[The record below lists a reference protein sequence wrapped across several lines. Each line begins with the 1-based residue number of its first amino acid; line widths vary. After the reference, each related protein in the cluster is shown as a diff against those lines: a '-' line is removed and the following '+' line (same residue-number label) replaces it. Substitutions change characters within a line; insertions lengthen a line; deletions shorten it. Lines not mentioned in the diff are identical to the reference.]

1 MKKIGITGSI
11 ASGKTTASKILLKKK
26 NSLFSADNEVKK
38 LYKNIYFMI
47 NKLSL
52 YCFATLVVLSTFNT
66 ILHAEEIPLDKF
78 LEKLET
84 IESRIKVLEK
94 ATFNN
99 TTSGQ
104 ANNLS
109 LDDYQSIIAKQ
120 SIQIAELQNEI
131 QSLTAQIEEMIFT
144 MQSTVN
150 NFNTFKEDAEFRF
163 TDLNTK
169 AENIEK
175 VQNNSKTQTLSVM
188 QSEMFTAN
196 EEELDLEPKSLGTIN
211 MTSLP
216 VEENSPFEIKI
227 DNDAEE
233 QQIINTI
240 SQDNIVSL
248 GEQKIPLSILPES
261 DEESQYEYAINL
273 LKQGDYETAEK
284 AFTEFISI
292 GDDKNYLSNSHFWLA
307 ETYYVR
313 ENYKDAAKNY
323 LSLYQTF
330 PNANKAPDALL
341 KLGISLVNMQQ
352 KEQGCMTFIQL
363 QESYPEANPSI
374 IDRSNLELKRNG
386 CEIS

>member
-1 MKKIGITGSI
+1 
-11 ASGKTTASKILLKKK
+11 
-26 NSLFSADNEVKK
+26 
-38 LYKNIYFMI
+38 MI
-47 NKLSL
+47 NKISL
-52 YCFATLVVLSTFNT
+52 YCLATLVVLSTFNS
-66 ILHAEEIPLDKF
+66 ILYAEEIPLDKL

-216 VEENSPFEIKI
+216 VEENSPFEVKI
-227 DNDAEE
+227 DNDAKE

>member
-1 MKKIGITGSI
+1 
-11 ASGKTTASKILLKKK
+11 
-26 NSLFSADNEVKK
+26 
-38 LYKNIYFMI
+38 MI
-47 NKLSL
+47 NKLYL

-66 ILHAEEIPLDKF
+66 VLYAEEIPLDKL

-216 VEENSPFEIKI
+216 VEENSPFEVKI

-374 IDRSNLELKRNG
+374 IDRSKLELKRNG

>member
-1 MKKIGITGSI
+1 
-11 ASGKTTASKILLKKK
+11 
-26 NSLFSADNEVKK
+26 
-38 LYKNIYFMI
+38 MI
-47 NKLSL
+47 NKLYL
-52 YCFATLVVLSTFNT
+52 YCFATLVVLSTFNS
-66 ILHAEEIPLDKF
+66 ILYAEEIPLDKL

-84 IESRIKVLEK
+84 IESRTKVLEK

-175 VQNNSKTQTLSVM
+175 VQNNSETQTLSVM
-188 QSEMFTAN
+188 QSEMFIAN

-211 MTSLP
+211 MTGLP
-216 VEENSPFEIKI
+216 VEENSPFEVKI

-323 LSLYQTF
+323 LNLYQTF

>member
-1 MKKIGITGSI
+1 
-11 ASGKTTASKILLKKK
+11 
-26 NSLFSADNEVKK
+26 
-38 LYKNIYFMI
+38 MI
-47 NKLSL
+47 NKLYL
-52 YCFATLVVLSTFNT
+52 YCFAALVVLSTFNT
-66 ILHAEEIPLDKF
+66 ILYAEEIPLDKL

-175 VQNNSKTQTLSVM
+175 VQNNSETQTLSVM
-188 QSEMFTAN
+188 QSEMFIAN

-216 VEENSPFEIKI
+216 VEENSPFEVKI
-227 DNDAEE
+227 DDDAEE

>member
-1 MKKIGITGSI
+1 MM
-11 ASGKTTASKILLKKK
+11 
-26 NSLFSADNEVKK
+26 KK
-38 LYKNIYFMI
+38 LY
-47 NKLSL
+47 L
-52 YCFATLVVLSTFNT
+52 YCFATLIALTSLNIT
-66 ILHAEEIPLDKF
+66 LYAEEIPLDKL

-216 VEENSPFEIKI
+216 LEENSPFEVKI

-352 KEQGCMTFIQL
+352 KEQGCITFIQL

>member
-1 MKKIGITGSI
+1 
-11 ASGKTTASKILLKKK
+11 
-26 NSLFSADNEVKK
+26 
-38 LYKNIYFMI
+38 MI
-47 NKLSL
+47 NKLYL
-52 YCFATLVVLSTFNT
+52 YCFATLITLTSFNT
-66 ILHAEEIPLDKF
+66 ILYAEEIPLDKL

-216 VEENSPFEIKI
+216 VEENSPFEVKI

>member
-1 MKKIGITGSI
+1 
-11 ASGKTTASKILLKKK
+11 
-26 NSLFSADNEVKK
+26 
-38 LYKNIYFMI
+38 MI
-47 NKLSL
+47 NKLYL
-52 YCFATLVVLSTFNT
+52 YFFATLVVLSTFNT
-66 ILHAEEIPLDKF
+66 ILYAEEIPLDKL

-109 LDDYQSIIAKQ
+109 LDDYQSILAKQ

-216 VEENSPFEIKI
+216 VEENSPFEVKI

>member
-1 MKKIGITGSI
+1 
-11 ASGKTTASKILLKKK
+11 
-26 NSLFSADNEVKK
+26 
-38 LYKNIYFMI
+38 MI
-47 NKLSL
+47 NKLYL
-52 YCFATLVVLSTFNT
+52 YCFATLVVLSTFNS
-66 ILHAEEIPLDKF
+66 ILYAEEIPLNKL

-216 VEENSPFEIKI
+216 VEENSPFEVKI

>member
-1 MKKIGITGSI
+1 MM
-11 ASGKTTASKILLKKK
+11 
-26 NSLFSADNEVKK
+26 NK
-38 LYKNIYFMI
+38 LY
-47 NKLSL
+47 L
-52 YCFATLVVLSTFNT
+52 YCFATLIALTSFNT
-66 ILHAEEIPLDKF
+66 ILYAEEIPLDKL

-175 VQNNSKTQTLSVM
+175 VQNNTKTQTLSVM

-216 VEENSPFEIKI
+216 VEENSPFEVKI
-227 DNDAEE
+227 DDDAEE

>member
-1 MKKIGITGSI
+1 
-11 ASGKTTASKILLKKK
+11 
-26 NSLFSADNEVKK
+26 
-38 LYKNIYFMI
+38 MI
-47 NKLSL
+47 NKLYL
-52 YCFATLVVLSTFNT
+52 YCFATLVVLSPFNT
-66 ILHAEEIPLDKF
+66 ILYAEEIPLDKL

-216 VEENSPFEIKI
+216 VEENSPFEVKI

>member
-1 MKKIGITGSI
+1 
-11 ASGKTTASKILLKKK
+11 
-26 NSLFSADNEVKK
+26 
-38 LYKNIYFMI
+38 MI
-47 NKLSL
+47 NKLYL
-52 YCFATLVVLSTFNT
+52 YCFATLIVLSAFNT
-66 ILHAEEIPLDKF
+66 ILYAEEIPLDKL

-188 QSEMFTAN
+188 QSEMFNAN

-216 VEENSPFEIKI
+216 VEENSPFEVKI
-227 DNDAEE
+227 DDDAEE

>member
-1 MKKIGITGSI
+1 
-11 ASGKTTASKILLKKK
+11 
-26 NSLFSADNEVKK
+26 
-38 LYKNIYFMI
+38 MI
-47 NKLSL
+47 NKLYL
-52 YCFATLVVLSTFNT
+52 YCFTALVVLSTFNT
-66 ILHAEEIPLDKF
+66 VLYAEEIPLDK
-78 LEKLET
+78 LLQKLET
-84 IESRIKVLEK
+84 IESRVKVLEK

-109 LDDYQSIIAKQ
+109 LEDYQSLIAKQ

-216 VEENSPFEIKI
+216 VEENSPFEVKI

-248 GEQKIPLSILPES
+248 AEQKMPLSILPES

-363 QESYPEANPSI
+363 QDSYPEANPSI

>member
-1 MKKIGITGSI
+1 
-11 ASGKTTASKILLKKK
+11 
-26 NSLFSADNEVKK
+26 
-38 LYKNIYFMI
+38 MI
-47 NKLSL
+47 NKLYL
-52 YCFATLVVLSTFNT
+52 YCFTALVVLSTFNT
-66 ILHAEEIPLDKF
+66 ILYAEEIPLDKL

-216 VEENSPFEIKI
+216 LEENSPFEVKI

>member
-1 MKKIGITGSI
+1 MII
-11 ASGKTTASKILLKKK
+11 
-26 NSLFSADNEVKK
+26 K
-38 LYKNIYFMI
+38 LY
-47 NKLSL
+47 L
-52 YCFATLVVLSTFNT
+52 YCFATLIALTSFNT
-66 ILHAEEIPLDKF
+66 ILYAEEIPLDKL

-216 VEENSPFEIKI
+216 VEENSPFEVKI

>member
-1 MKKIGITGSI
+1 M
-11 ASGKTTASKILLKKK
+11 
-26 NSLFSADNEVKK
+26 
-38 LYKNIYFMI
+38 
-47 NKLSL
+47 
-52 YCFATLVVLSTFNT
+52 VVLSTFNS
-66 ILHAEEIPLDKF
+66 ILYAEEIPLDKL

-196 EEELDLEPKSLGTIN
+196 EEEIDLEPKSLGTIN

-216 VEENSPFEIKI
+216 VEENSPFEVKI

>member
-1 MKKIGITGSI
+1 
-11 ASGKTTASKILLKKK
+11 
-26 NSLFSADNEVKK
+26 
-38 LYKNIYFMI
+38 MI
-47 NKLSL
+47 NKLYL
-52 YCFATLVVLSTFNT
+52 YCFATLIALSPLNT
-66 ILHAEEIPLDKF
+66 ILYAEEIPLDKL

-216 VEENSPFEIKI
+216 VEENSPFEVKI

>member
-1 MKKIGITGSI
+1 
-11 ASGKTTASKILLKKK
+11 
-26 NSLFSADNEVKK
+26 
-38 LYKNIYFMI
+38 MI
-47 NKLSL
+47 NKLYL
-52 YCFATLVVLSTFNT
+52 YCFATLIALTSLNT
-66 ILHAEEIPLDKF
+66 ILYAEEIPLDKL

-216 VEENSPFEIKI
+216 VEENSPFEVKI

-248 GEQKIPLSILPES
+248 GEQKTPLSILPES

-352 KEQGCMTFIQL
+352 REQGCMTFIQL

>member
-1 MKKIGITGSI
+1 
-11 ASGKTTASKILLKKK
+11 
-26 NSLFSADNEVKK
+26 
-38 LYKNIYFMI
+38 MI
-47 NKLSL
+47 NKLYQ
-52 YCFATLVVLSTFNT
+52 YCFAALVVLSTFNT
-66 ILHAEEIPLDKF
+66 ILYAEEIPLDKL

-216 VEENSPFEIKI
+216 VEENSPFEVKI

>member
-1 MKKIGITGSI
+1 
-11 ASGKTTASKILLKKK
+11 
-26 NSLFSADNEVKK
+26 
-38 LYKNIYFMI
+38 MI
-47 NKLSL
+47 NKLYL
-52 YCFATLVVLSTFNT
+52 YCFATLVVLSTFNS
-66 ILHAEEIPLDKF
+66 ILYAEEIPLDKL

-196 EEELDLEPKSLGTIN
+196 EDEIHLEPKSLGTIN

-216 VEENSPFEIKI
+216 VEENSPFEVKI

-261 DEESQYEYAINL
+261 NEESQYEYAINL

>member
-1 MKKIGITGSI
+1 
-11 ASGKTTASKILLKKK
+11 
-26 NSLFSADNEVKK
+26 
-38 LYKNIYFMI
+38 MI

-52 YCFATLVVLSTFNT
+52 YCLATLVVLSTFNT
-66 ILHAEEIPLDKF
+66 ILHAEEIPLDKL

-216 VEENSPFEIKI
+216 VEVNSPFEVKI
-227 DNDAEE
+227 DDDAEE

-261 DEESQYEYAINL
+261 DEESQYEYCL
-273 LKQGDYETAEK
+273 LYT
-284 AFTEFISI
+284 S
-292 GDDKNYLSNSHFWLA
+292 
-307 ETYYVR
+307 
-313 ENYKDAAKNY
+313 
-323 LSLYQTF
+323 
-330 PNANKAPDALL
+330 
-341 KLGISLVNMQQ
+341 
-352 KEQGCMTFIQL
+352 
-363 QESYPEANPSI
+363 PSPR
-374 IDRSNLELKRNG
+374 DS
-386 CEIS
+386 

>member
-1 MKKIGITGSI
+1 
-11 ASGKTTASKILLKKK
+11 
-26 NSLFSADNEVKK
+26 
-38 LYKNIYFMI
+38 MI
-47 NKLSL
+47 NKLYL
-52 YCFATLVVLSTFNT
+52 YCFATLIALTSFNT
-66 ILHAEEIPLDKF
+66 ILYAEEIPLDKL

-216 VEENSPFEIKI
+216 VEENSPFEVKI

-363 QESYPEANPSI
+363 QESYPEANTSI

>member
-1 MKKIGITGSI
+1 
-11 ASGKTTASKILLKKK
+11 
-26 NSLFSADNEVKK
+26 
-38 LYKNIYFMI
+38 MI
-47 NKLSL
+47 NKLYL
-52 YCFATLVVLSTFNT
+52 YCFSTLVVLSTFNT
-66 ILHAEEIPLDKF
+66 ILYAEEIPLDKL

-216 VEENSPFEIKI
+216 VEENSPFEVKI
-227 DNDAEE
+227 DDDAEE

>member
-1 MKKIGITGSI
+1 
-11 ASGKTTASKILLKKK
+11 
-26 NSLFSADNEVKK
+26 
-38 LYKNIYFMI
+38 MI
-47 NKLSL
+47 NKLYL
-52 YCFATLVVLSTFNT
+52 YCFATLIAFTSFNT
-66 ILHAEEIPLDKF
+66 ILYAEEIPLDKF

-211 MTSLP
+211 MSSLP
-216 VEENSPFEIKI
+216 VEENSPFEVKI

>member
-1 MKKIGITGSI
+1 MT
-11 ASGKTTASKILLKKK
+11 
-26 NSLFSADNEVKK
+26 NK
-38 LYKNIYFMI
+38 LY
-47 NKLSL
+47 L
-52 YCFATLVVLSTFNT
+52 YCFATLIALTSFNT
-66 ILHAEEIPLDKF
+66 ILYAEEIPLDKL

-216 VEENSPFEIKI
+216 VEENSPFEVKI

>member
-1 MKKIGITGSI
+1 
-11 ASGKTTASKILLKKK
+11 
-26 NSLFSADNEVKK
+26 
-38 LYKNIYFMI
+38 MI
-47 NKLSL
+47 NKLYL
-52 YCFATLVVLSTFNT
+52 YCFAILVVLLPFNT
-66 ILHAEEIPLDKF
+66 ILYAEEIPLDKL

-104 ANNLS
+104 ANNLN

-169 AENIEK
+169 AENIEI

-188 QSEMFTAN
+188 QSEMFNAN

-216 VEENSPFEIKI
+216 VEENSPFEVKI

-363 QESYPEANPSI
+363 QETYPEANPSI

>member
-1 MKKIGITGSI
+1 MM
-11 ASGKTTASKILLKKK
+11 
-26 NSLFSADNEVKK
+26 NK
-38 LYKNIYFMI
+38 LY
-47 NKLSL
+47 L
-52 YCFATLVVLSTFNT
+52 YCFATLIALTSFNT
-66 ILHAEEIPLDKF
+66 ILYAEEIPLDKL

-216 VEENSPFEIKI
+216 VEENSPFEVKI

-363 QESYPEANPSI
+363 QETYPEANPSI

>member
-1 MKKIGITGSI
+1 
-11 ASGKTTASKILLKKK
+11 
-26 NSLFSADNEVKK
+26 
-38 LYKNIYFMI
+38 MI
-47 NKLSL
+47 NKLYL
-52 YCFATLVVLSTFNT
+52 YCFATLIALTSFNT
-66 ILHAEEIPLDKF
+66 ILYAEEIPLDKL

-104 ANNLS
+104 ASNLS

-169 AENIEK
+169 AENIEN

-216 VEENSPFEIKI
+216 VEENSPFEVKI

>member
-1 MKKIGITGSI
+1 
-11 ASGKTTASKILLKKK
+11 
-26 NSLFSADNEVKK
+26 
-38 LYKNIYFMI
+38 MI
-47 NKLSL
+47 NKLYL

-66 ILHAEEIPLDKF
+66 ILYAEEIPLDKI

-188 QSEMFTAN
+188 QSEMFNAN

-216 VEENSPFEIKI
+216 VEENSPFEVKI

>member
-1 MKKIGITGSI
+1 MIKKICLYFCFTLI
-11 ASGKTTASKILLKKK
+11 ALASF
-26 NSLFSADNEVKK
+26 NPF
-38 LYKNIYFMI
+38 LY
-47 NKLSL
+47 
-52 YCFATLVVLSTFNT
+52 
-66 ILHAEEIPLDKF
+66 AEEIPLDK
-78 LEKLET
+78 LLQKLET

-109 LDDYQSIIAKQ
+109 LDDYQSIITKQ

-175 VQNNSKTQTLSVM
+175 VQNNAEPKTLSVM
-188 QSEMFTAN
+188 QSEMFIAN
-196 EEELDLEPKSLGTIN
+196 EDELDLEPKSLGTIN

-216 VEENSPFEIKI
+216 EEENSPFEVKI
-227 DNDAEE
+227 NNEGEE
-233 QQIINTI
+233 QQIINTV

-248 GEQKIPLSILPES
+248 GEQQTPLSILPES
-261 DEESQYEYAINL
+261 DEKSQYEYAINL

-284 AFTEFISI
+284 PFTEFITI
-292 GDDKNYLSNSHFWLA
+292 GDDRNYLSNSHFWLA

>member
-1 MKKIGITGSI
+1 
-11 ASGKTTASKILLKKK
+11 
-26 NSLFSADNEVKK
+26 
-38 LYKNIYFMI
+38 MI
-47 NKLSL
+47 NKLYL

-66 ILHAEEIPLDKF
+66 ILYAEEIPLDKL

-216 VEENSPFEIKI
+216 LEENSPFEVKI

>member
-1 MKKIGITGSI
+1 
-11 ASGKTTASKILLKKK
+11 
-26 NSLFSADNEVKK
+26 
-38 LYKNIYFMI
+38 MI
-47 NKLSL
+47 NKLYL
-52 YCFATLVVLSTFNT
+52 YCFATLVVLSAFNT
-66 ILHAEEIPLDKF
+66 ILYAEEIPLDKL

-175 VQNNSKTQTLSVM
+175 VQNNSETQTLSVM
-188 QSEMFTAN
+188 QSEMFIAN

-216 VEENSPFEIKI
+216 VEENSPFEVKI
-227 DNDAEE
+227 DDDAEE

>member
-1 MKKIGITGSI
+1 
-11 ASGKTTASKILLKKK
+11 
-26 NSLFSADNEVKK
+26 
-38 LYKNIYFMI
+38 MI
-47 NKLSL
+47 NKLYL
-52 YCFATLVVLSTFNT
+52 YCFATLIALTSFNT
-66 ILHAEEIPLDKF
+66 ILYAEEIPLDKL

-94 ATFNN
+94 ATFSN

-216 VEENSPFEIKI
+216 VEENSPFEVKI

>member
-1 MKKIGITGSI
+1 
-11 ASGKTTASKILLKKK
+11 
-26 NSLFSADNEVKK
+26 
-38 LYKNIYFMI
+38 MI
-47 NKLSL
+47 NKLYL
-52 YCFATLVVLSTFNT
+52 YCFATLIALTSFNT
-66 ILHAEEIPLDKF
+66 ILYAEEIPLDKL

-175 VQNNSKTQTLSVM
+175 VQSNSKTQTLSVM
-188 QSEMFTAN
+188 QSEMFNAN

-216 VEENSPFEIKI
+216 VEENSPFEVKI

>member
-1 MKKIGITGSI
+1 MM
-11 ASGKTTASKILLKKK
+11 
-26 NSLFSADNEVKK
+26 NK
-38 LYKNIYFMI
+38 LY
-47 NKLSL
+47 L
-52 YCFATLVVLSTFNT
+52 YCFATLIALTSFNT
-66 ILHAEEIPLDKF
+66 ILYAEEIPLDKL

-104 ANNLS
+104 ANNLN

-175 VQNNSKTQTLSVM
+175 VQSNSKTQTLSVM
-188 QSEMFTAN
+188 QSEMFNAN

-216 VEENSPFEIKI
+216 VEENSPFEVKI
-227 DNDAEE
+227 DDDAEE

>member
-1 MKKIGITGSI
+1 
-11 ASGKTTASKILLKKK
+11 
-26 NSLFSADNEVKK
+26 
-38 LYKNIYFMI
+38 MI
-47 NKLSL
+47 NKIYL
-52 YCFATLVVLSTFNT
+52 YFCFTIIALTLFIPVLS
-66 ILHAEEIPLDKF
+66 AEEIPLDK
-78 LEKLET
+78 LLQKLET

-131 QSLTAQIEEMIFT
+131 QSLTAQIEEMIFV

-175 VQNNSKTQTLSVM
+175 VQNNAKPKTLSVM

-216 VEENSPFEIKI
+216 EEENSPFEVKI
-227 DNDAEE
+227 DNDGEE
-233 QQIINTI
+233 QEIINTI

-248 GEQKIPLSILPES
+248 GEQKTFLSILPES
-261 DEESQYEYAINL
+261 DEKSQYEYAINL

-284 AFTEFISI
+284 AFTEFIAI
-292 GDDKNYLSNSHFWLA
+292 GDDENYLSNSHFWLA

-323 LSLYQTF
+323 LNLYQTF
-330 PNANKAPDALL
+330 PNANKTPDALL

-352 KEQGCMTFIQL
+352 KEQGCITFMQL
-363 QESYPEANPSI
+363 LESYPEAHAST

>member
-1 MKKIGITGSI
+1 
-11 ASGKTTASKILLKKK
+11 
-26 NSLFSADNEVKK
+26 
-38 LYKNIYFMI
+38 MI
-47 NKLSL
+47 NKLYL
-52 YCFATLVVLSTFNT
+52 YCFAALVVLSTFNT
-66 ILHAEEIPLDKF
+66 ILYAEEIPLDKL

-216 VEENSPFEIKI
+216 LEENSPFEVKI

>member
-1 MKKIGITGSI
+1 
-11 ASGKTTASKILLKKK
+11 
-26 NSLFSADNEVKK
+26 
-38 LYKNIYFMI
+38 MI
-47 NKLSL
+47 NKLYL
-52 YCFATLVVLSTFNT
+52 YCFATLIALTSFNT
-66 ILHAEEIPLDKF
+66 ILYAEEIPLDKL

-188 QSEMFTAN
+188 QSEMFNAN

-216 VEENSPFEIKI
+216 LEENSPFEVKI

>member
-1 MKKIGITGSI
+1 MIVITSF
-11 ASGKTTASKILLKKK
+11 
-26 NSLFSADNEVKK
+26 NSV
-38 LYKNIYFMI
+38 
-47 NKLSL
+47 
-52 YCFATLVVLSTFNT
+52 
-66 ILHAEEIPLDKF
+66 LHAEEIPLNKL

-196 EEELDLEPKSLGTIN
+196 DEELDLEPKSLGTIN

-216 VEENSPFEIKI
+216 VEENSPFEVKI

-292 GDDKNYLSNSHFWLA
+292 GDDQNYLSNSHFWLA